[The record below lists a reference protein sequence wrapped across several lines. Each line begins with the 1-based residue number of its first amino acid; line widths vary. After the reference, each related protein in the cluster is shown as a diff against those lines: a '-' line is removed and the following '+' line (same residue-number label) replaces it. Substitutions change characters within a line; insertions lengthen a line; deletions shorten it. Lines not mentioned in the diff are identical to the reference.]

1 MAQMTRHPVAPAPA
15 APPREAT
22 GRLLLR
28 GYGILVLFSAFAHL
42 AWWNLLGPVGT
53 SVLAGAVGLGTIAIW
68 VPLIVRAA
76 RPAAAGA
83 VRVAALEWRRLPW
96 ATLGYVAL
104 AALSILWSRWPATSA
119 ATVVL
124 LVITTI
130 QALFLAHVFTWRELV
145 RLLEVAL
152 RWVLG
157 LSLVFELWAAL
168 VLRGPLLPN
177 FADAPAD
184 PNPQWYWTRGALF
197 DLDVRIQGIVGNA
210 NILGIQCL
218 LALIVFGVQF
228 AMRPARR
235 GAIAAWSVLALVL
248 FWRTGSAT
256 ALIAGVVVLAVL
268 AAALLMRRARTPGD
282 RTRLYALFT
291 GLAVAGIA
299 AVLLLWNTI
308 LDALG
313 RESGLTGRDRIW
325 AGVWERALE
334 RPILGNGYASPWMP
348 WDPMFDRWLVDK
360 TITVV
365 QAHDMWLDAF
375 MQLGAVG
382 VAVLLVV
389 FGAATWRAWFFAV
402 DRPRWDIAA
411 DRPYSP
417 LTLVAPLVMALLLT
431 QGLTESGPIML
442 WGWLLVTMIAFRIKL
457 APLVGHGASEQMNRR
472 DP

>member
-1 MAQMTRHPVAPAPA
+1 MAQITRHPVAPAPA

-22 GRLLLR
+22 GRVLLR
-28 GYGILVLFSAFAHL
+28 GYGIFVLFSGFAHL

-53 SVLAGAVGLGTIAIW
+53 AALAALVGAATIAIW

-76 RPAAAGA
+76 RPRADRAM
-83 VRVAALEWRRLPW
+83 RVAALEWRRLPW

-104 AALSILWSRWPATSA
+104 AGLSILWSRWPATSA
-119 ATVVL
+119 VTFGLL
-124 LVITTI
+124 LVTTI
-130 QALFLAHVFTWRELV
+130 QALFLAHVFTWREIV

-152 RWVLG
+152 RWALG
-157 LSLVFELWAAL
+157 LSLLFELWAAL

-210 NILGIQCL
+210 NILGIQCV
-218 LALIVFGVQF
+218 LALIVFGVRF
-228 AMRPARR
+228 AMRPNRR
-235 GAIAAWSVLALVL
+235 GAIGAWIAVALVL
-248 FWRTGSAT
+248 FWRAGSAT
-256 ALIAGVVVLAVL
+256 ALIAGLVVLAVL
-268 AAALLMRRARTPGD
+268 AAALLMRRAATPGK

-291 GLAVAGIA
+291 GLAVAGLA
-299 AVLLLWNTI
+299 AVALLWNTI

-325 AGVWERALE
+325 AGVWERAIE
-334 RPILGNGYASPWMP
+334 RPVFGSGYASPWMP

-375 MQLGAVG
+375 LQLGVAG
-382 VAVLLVV
+382 VAVLAVV
-389 FGAATWRAWFFAV
+389 FGAATWRSWFFAV
-402 DRPRWDIAA
+402 DRPRWDIVA
-411 DRPYSP
+411 DRPYAP
-417 LTLVAPLVMALLLT
+417 LTLIAPLILALLLT

-457 APLVGHGASEQMNRR
+457 APIVGHGASEQMNRR